1 MNMMIF
7 DLNMCEKDEKVFH
20 LILFSF
26 FSTLNVLCIYGVR
39 MEKMRM
45 KRRYPHKSEDVF
57 LLKREGKIVEE
68 ILIIEVFSR
77 ALGFP

>member
-1 MNMMIF
+1 
-7 DLNMCEKDEKVFH
+7 
-20 LILFSF
+20 
-26 FSTLNVLCIYGVR
+26 

-77 ALGFP
+77 AFGFP